1 MTPISV
7 LIAGGGV
14 AGLETVLAL
23 RELAGPRV
31 AITML
36 APEPDFMYR
45 APSVGESFSVG
56 HGRRFSLSSI
66 AEDLGFELVADG
78 LAAVKPDEHRAVLA
92 SGEERPYDAL
102 VLALGARQKP
112 AYPAATTYA
121 GDRAGRD
128 ALSGLLADLEGGY
141 VKRIA
146 FVMPHG
152 PSWQLPL
159 YELAIMTAREAWDQ
173 GIDGMQISLITAED
187 APLAAF
193 GANASR
199 SVAEMLEAE
208 GITFIGSSHVDV
220 RPRAIVL
227 DPGARRLEVDRVV
240 TLPALEGPRV
250 PGVPADDAGFHPIDE
265 HGRVAGVPDVYAA
278 GRRRELPHQ
287 AGRACHP
294 AGRRRRGDDRR
305 RCGGA
310 GRAGGLPPRAAGNAR
325 DRRGAAVSAPRR
337 GGRRRRRRRL
347 RPVAVVATYQGRW
360 PLPLPL
366 SPRRRDRAA
375 GRIRRMSRRR
385 VLVAGGGVAAL
396 ETVLA
401 LRSLAQDR
409 VQVTLLAPERDFVYR
424 PLTVSEPFGGHV
436 RRYPL

>member
-23 RELAGPRV
+23 RELAGPGV

-199 SVAEMLEAE
+199 SVAEILEAE

-278 GRRRELPHQ
+278 GDGANFPIKQGGLATQQ
-287 AGRACHP
+287 ADAV
-294 AGRRRRGDDRR
+294 AETIAA
-305 RCGGA
+305 GA
-310 GRAGGLPPRAAGNAR
+310 G
-325 DRRGAAVSAPRR
+325 APVEPE
-337 GGRRRRRRRL
+337 GF
-347 RPVAVVATYQGRW
+347 RPVLRGMLETGGERLYLRHA
-360 PLPLPL
+360 
-366 SPRRRDRAA
+366 
-375 GRIRRMSRRR
+375 
-385 VLVAGGGVAAL
+385 VAGGGGDGDVSGQSPWWPPTKVAGRYLSPYLLGDA
-396 ETVLA
+396 TA
-401 LRSLAQDR
+401 P
-409 VQVTLLAPERDFVYR
+409 QVE
-424 PLTVSEPFGGHV
+424 SGG
-436 RRYPL
+436 